1 MVSIIIPAYN
11 EAQMIKKTY
20 MTISNIM
27 NGHQIDAEYVFVNDG
42 SKDDTWNEIDQL
54 GKIHKEVRGVSFS
67 KNFGKEAAILA
78 GMEYA
83 LGDCCVVIDAD
94 LQHPPEKI
102 VEMYDLWKKGYD
114 VVEGIK
120 NSRGKQNPIHKLFA
134 KIFYHFISEA
144 TGIDMRQASDF
155 KLLDRKVVDI
165 LLKMPE
171 RQTFFRALSSWVG
184 FKSTSIVYDVNE
196 RTEGKSKWSAKM
208 LIKYAV
214 NNISSFSSAP
224 MQMVTI
230 LGIIFLGFAIV
241 IGIQTLVR
249 YFMGTALDGFTTVI
263 ILQLLIGSVIMI
275 SLGIIGFYISKIYVE
290 IKARPRY
297 IVENTINDAGDNKQ
311 ECSNY

>member
-1 MVSIIIPAYN
+1 MKYTK
-11 EAQMIKKTY
+11 EEMDL
-20 MTISNIM
+20 IS
-27 NGHQIDAEYVFVNDG
+27 
-42 SKDDTWNEIDQL
+42 
-54 GKIHKEVRGVSFS
+54 
-67 KNFGKEAAILA
+67 
-78 GMEYA
+78 
-83 LGDCCVVIDAD
+83 
-94 LQHPPEKI
+94 EKI
-102 VEMYDLWKKGYD
+102 VEMYDLWKMGYD

>member
-42 SKDDTWNEIDQL
+42 SKDDTWNEIDKL
-54 GKIHKEVRGVSFS
+54 GKRHKEVRGVSFS

-120 NSRGKQNPIHKLFA
+120 NNRGKQNPIHKLFA